1 MRKELIVLLV
11 LLGVLLAIGC
21 TDNGSKA
28 TNKTGTPV
36 TAETPVSDNE
46 TETITVSAAA
56 SLTEAFTDMEPQF
69 EAKNPDVDVNFNFG
83 GSGNLRTQI
92 EGGAPVDVF
101 ASADEN
107 QMNTLANESLID
119 NSSREDFAQNSLV
132 LIVPENS
139 TLNITDIKD
148 LADPKVQKISIGNPD
163 TAPVGKYTR
172 TALNETG
179 LWNQLENK
187 MVPAEDV
194 KQVLLYVERGEVD
207 AGFVYMTD
215 ARVAQPGTVKIVASV
230 PVSTPVKYPI
240 AVVSSSEHKEEAQ
253 EFVDFVTG
261 EEGQK
266 TLQKYGFTV
275 TSKQ

>member
-1 MRKELIVLLV
+1 MKP
-11 LLGVLLAIGC
+11 
-21 TDNGSKA
+21 
-28 TNKTGTPV
+28 KT
-36 TAETPVSDNE
+36 
-46 TETITVSAAA
+46 
-56 SLTEAFTDMEPQF
+56 
-69 EAKNPDVDVNFNFG
+69 PDVDVNFNFG

-107 QMNTLANESLID
+107 QMDILANESLID

-139 TLNITDIKD
+139 TLNITGIKD
-148 LADPKVQKISIGNPD
+148 LADPKIQKISIGNPD

-172 TALNETG
+172 TALTEAG

-215 ARVAQPGTVKIVASV
+215 AKAADPGTVKIVANV
-230 PVSTPVKYPI
+230 PVSTPVKLSDSRSFL
-240 AVVSSSEHKEEAQ
+240 V
-253 EFVDFVTG
+253 
-261 EEGQK
+261 
-266 TLQKYGFTV
+266 
-275 TSKQ
+275 